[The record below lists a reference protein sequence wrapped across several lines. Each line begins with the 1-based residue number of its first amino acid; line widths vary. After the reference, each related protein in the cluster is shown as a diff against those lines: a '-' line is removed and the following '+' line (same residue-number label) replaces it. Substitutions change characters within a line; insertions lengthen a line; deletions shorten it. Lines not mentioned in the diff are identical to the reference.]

1 MQTAAAP
8 SAAFWRNIPGERFQ
22 HRYWRHR
29 GVNGVQRPMLARVA
43 SLTLGAVLAVLGAL
57 MLVLPG
63 PGILALA
70 AAGALFASESLRIA
84 RALDWIELRVRAA
97 WRRVRRRG

>member
-1 MQTAAAP
+1 M
-8 SAAFWRNIPGERFQ
+8 SSLRSVPGERFQ
-22 HRYWRHR
+22 RRYWRHR
-29 GVNGVQRPMLARVA
+29 GRNGNPRSIAARVA
-43 SLTLGAVLAVLGAL
+43 SLSLGALLAVLGVL

-84 RALDWIELRVRAA
+84 RMMDWLEVLG
-97 WRRVRRRG
+97 RRGWARLKAKFGR